1 MTNARFPGRFG
12 GLIWL
17 GACALALAPSGPPAL
32 AQLPPA
38 ATEARVPSGIEVSN
52 GEASVRVTAITDSVL
67 RVRLARAGAFPEDS
81 SWAVPSEVRR
91 KGVAVQP
98 AASGFS
104 TAQLTVRVDPRTLQ
118 LTVSDRQGR
127 TVHSDLPQPVSFEGR
142 GFTLRKALPNGER
155 YFGLGDKTGPFD
167 RRGASYV
174 HWNTDAWGY
183 GTATDPVYKSIPF
196 FVSTGG
202 SGGAYGLFLDNSW
215 RSWFDFGHR
224 EEGTLALG
232 APGGPVDYYV
242 IAGPS
247 VRDVVRRYTDL
258 TGKAPLTPLWG
269 LGYQQSRYS
278 YMTEAEV
285 RELAQRLK
293 ADRIPTDVIWLDID
307 FQDRNRPFTVNRK
320 AFPDLAG
327 LARHLRSDG
336 IKLVAITDLHIAHA
350 PGEGYAPYDSGAA
363 GNHFVRKAD
372 GNTYVAPVWPGP
384 SVFPDFTRA
393 DTRRWWG
400 DLYKGF
406 VDDGIAG
413 FWNDMNEPA
422 VFETPTKTM
431 PLDNIHRVST
441 DDFAPRDA
449 SHSEI
454 HNVYGMEN
462 SRATFEGLQRLRPD
476 LRPYVMTRA
485 TYAGG
490 QRYAHSW
497 TGDNN
502 ATWDHLKLMVQ
513 QLLNLGLSGFTYA
526 GADIGGFTGG
536 PSPELLTRWYQVG
549 AFTPVFRNHSA
560 KDTPRAE
567 PWVDGPRHLAIRR
580 AAIEERYRLMPYFY
594 SVAEEH
600 SRTGDPIM
608 RPVFYDYPSLMSAP
622 CDQSMAFTVG
632 RDLLVAPSP
641 KPESPQ
647 PYDVCLPAAGWYDY
661 WTGLRVD
668 GERVKET
675 PSLERL
681 PLFVRAGAILPRQPL
696 TQSTAERPSGPLEL
710 HVYPGPECRGEL
722 YADDGVS
729 VAHRRGGFLR
739 QAIRC
744 HRTAE
749 GLVLEFGPREGGHAP
764 WWSAIAVT
772 VHDWSGG
779 ATVGSGSRRLRPELD
794 PARRTLRL
802 LMSDQRRAATVRI
815 VRT

>member
-1 MTNARFPGRFG
+1 MTIAHSRSRSG
-12 GLIWL
+12 GLI
-17 GACALALAPSGPPAL
+17 GFCALALALAAVGRPAMAQL
-32 AQLPPA
+32 AQGQAERRLPA
-38 ATEARVPSGIEVSN
+38 GIEVSN
-52 GEASVRVTAITDSVL
+52 GAATVRVTAVTDSVL
-67 RVRLARAGAFPEDS
+67 RVRLARGGGFGEDS

-91 KGVAVQP
+91 RSVPVQP
-98 AASGFS
+98 AANGFS
-104 TAQLTVRVDPRTLQ
+104 TMQLTVSVDPRTLR
-118 LTVSDRQGR
+118 LTVRDRQGR
-127 TVHSDLPQPVSFEGR
+127 TVHSDRTEPVRFEAG
-142 GFTLRKALPNGER
+142 GFTLRKALPAGER

-174 HWNTDAWGY
+174 HWNTDAYGY

-202 SGGAYGLFLDNSW
+202 AAGSYGLFLDNSW

-232 APGGPVDYYV
+232 APGGPIDYYL

-269 LGYQQSRYS
+269 LGFQQSRYS

-285 RELAQRLK
+285 RALARRLK
-293 ADRIPTDVIWLDID
+293 ADRIATDVIWLDID
-307 FQDRNRPFTVNRK
+307 YQDRNRPFTVNRK

-327 LARHLRSDG
+327 LARDLRSDG
-336 IKLVAITDLHIAHA
+336 IKLVAITDLHVAHA

-363 GNHFVRKAD
+363 GKHFVCKAD
-372 GNTYVAPVWPGP
+372 GSVYVAPVWPGP

-400 DLYKGF
+400 QLYKGF
-406 VDDGIAG
+406 VEDGIAG

-431 PLDNIHRVST
+431 PLDNLHRVDT

-449 SHSEI
+449 SHAEI

-513 QLLNLGLSGFTYA
+513 QLLNLGLSGFPYA

-536 PSPELLTRWYQVG
+536 PSPELLTRWHQVG

-567 PWVDGPRHLAIRR
+567 PWVDGPRHLALRR
-580 AAIEERYRLMPYFY
+580 AAIAERYRLMPYFY

-600 SRTGDPIM
+600 ERTGDPIM
-608 RPVFYDYPSLMSAP
+608 RPVFYDYPALLSAP

-661 WTGLRVD
+661 WTGLRVE
-668 GERVKET
+668 GERVKEV

-696 TQSTAERPSGPLEL
+696 TGSTAERPSGPLEL
-710 HVYPGPECRGEL
+710 HVYPGPDCRGEL
-722 YADDGVS
+722 YADDGVTL
-729 VAHRRGGFLR
+729 AYRRGAFLR
-739 QAIRC
+739 QEIRC
-744 HRTAE
+744 RRTTE
-749 GLVLEFGPREGGHAP
+749 GLVVEFGARAGSHAP

-772 VHDWSGG
+772 VHGRSGG
-779 ATVGSGSRRLRPELD
+779 GAVRSGPRRLAGQFD
-794 PARRTLRL
+794 PGARTLRFV
-802 LMSDQRRAATVRI
+802 MPDQARSATIRI
-815 VRT
+815 AGN